1 MPLLGLRQRVQT
13 KWDTG
18 VRNSKVGF
26 EQNLLREHVRQ
37 AARLREYA
45 ASTTTARVK
54 ARLLEEAANQER
66 LAEELKAG
74 LGVTAPPRVGRTPWV
89 PAILSQ
95 SDERKQ
101 RTWSSEAV
109 VQAS

>member
-1 MPLLGLRQRVQT
+1 MRNLNLL
-13 KWDTG
+13 
-18 VRNSKVGF
+18 S
-26 EQNLLREHVRQ
+26 EQNSLREHVRQ

-66 LAEELKAG
+66 IAEEIKAG
-74 LGVTAPPRVGRTPWV
+74 LGVTAPPHVGRTPWV

-101 RTWSSEAV
+101 RTWSGEAV

>member
-1 MPLLGLRQRVQT
+1 MRSLNLL
-13 KWDTG
+13 
-18 VRNSKVGF
+18 S
-26 EQNLLREHVRQ
+26 EQNSLREHVRQ
-37 AARLREYA
+37 AARLRENA
-45 ASTTTARVK
+45 ASATTARIKV
-54 ARLLEEAANQER
+54 RLLEEAANQER
-66 LAEELKAG
+66 LAEEIKAG

-101 RTWSSEAV
+101 RTWSGEAV